1 MIPRLAHDHLINA
14 LKRSPAVALLGARQ
28 VGKTTLAKTLG
39 QSLEKPTLYLDLER
53 PSDLAKLQE
62 PELYLR
68 DQHNRLIILDEVQ
81 RLPELFPILRG
92 VIDERIA
99 AGESASQFLLLGSA
113 SLDVVQG
120 ASESLAGRIAYM
132 ELGTLNLMEM
142 PVLENRWATHAPD
155 AMNSLWLR
163 GGFPRSLLQPDNAA
177 SLDWRQDF
185 ITSYLERDIPAL
197 GPRVPAESLR
207 RFWTML
213 AHGQGCP
220 VNGPTL
226 ASNLALSVPT
236 IHRYVDI
243 LGDWL
248 LLRCLRP
255 WSGNTGNIGK
265 RLVKTPKTYV
275 RDSGLCHALLNIAS
289 LDELLGHPVVGHS
302 WEGFVIENLL
312 SVAPRRVTPWFYRTH
327 AGAEIDLVLEVTP
340 QQRIAIE
347 IKRTLTPKLTKS
359 FNAACADLEPT
370 ERYFVYAGT
379 GENLQP
385 YPLAKDVIA
394 MPLLQMMHRVQAL

>member
-1 MIPRLAHDHLINA
+1 MIPRLAHDSLVIA

-39 QSLEKPTLYLDLER
+39 AALGKPSLYLDLER
-53 PSDLAKLQE
+53 PSDLAKIQE

-68 DQHNRLIILDEVQ
+68 DQHNTLVILDEVQ
-81 RLPELFPILRG
+81 RLPELFPVLRG

-99 AGESASQFLLLGSA
+99 SGETTTQFLLLGSA

-120 ASESLAGRIAYM
+120 ASESLAGRVSYF
-132 ELGTLNLMEM
+132 ELSALNLME
-142 PVLENRWATHAPD
+142 THLVETQGQSAV
-155 AMNSLWLR
+155 NTLWLR
-163 GGFPRSLLQPDNAA
+163 GGFPRSLLQPDDES
-177 SLDWRQDF
+177 SLNWRQDF
-185 ITSYLERDIPAL
+185 IASYLERDIPAL
-197 GPRVPAESLR
+197 GPRIPAESLR

-213 AHGQGCP
+213 AHCQGSP

-226 ASNLALSVPT
+226 ASNLSLSVPT

-243 LGDWL
+243 LGDLL
-248 LLRCLRP
+248 LLRSLRP
-255 WSGNTGNIGK
+255 WSGNIGK

-275 RDSGLCHALLNIAS
+275 RDSGLCHALLNIGS
-289 LDELLGHPVVGHS
+289 LDELLGHPVVGTS

-359 FNAACADLEPT
+359 FTAACADLEPT
-370 ERYFVYAGT
+370 ERYFVHAG
-379 GENLQP
+379 EEP
-385 YPLAKDVIA
+385 YPLAKDVTA
-394 MPLLQMMHRVQAL
+394 MPLLKMMERIQAL

>member
-1 MIPRLAHDHLINA
+1 MIPRLAHDRLLTA

-39 QSLEKPTLYLDLER
+39 AALGKPSIYLDLER
-53 PSDLAKLQE
+53 PSDLAKIQE

-68 DQHNRLIILDEVQ
+68 DQHNTLVILDEVQ
-81 RLPELFPILRG
+81 RLPELFPVLRG

-99 AGESASQFLLLGSA
+99 SGETTTQFLLLGSA

-120 ASESLAGRIAYM
+120 ASESLAGRVSYF
-132 ELGTLNLMEM
+132 ELSALNLME
-142 PVLENRWATHAPD
+142 THLVETQGQSAV
-155 AMNSLWLR
+155 NTLWLR
-163 GGFPRSLLQPDNAA
+163 GGFPRSLLQPDDES
-177 SLDWRQDF
+177 SLNWRQDF
-185 ITSYLERDIPAL
+185 IASYLERDIPAL
-197 GPRVPAESLR
+197 GPRIPAESLR

-213 AHGQGCP
+213 AHCQGSP

-226 ASNLALSVPT
+226 ASNLSLSVPT

-243 LGDWL
+243 LGDLL
-248 LLRCLRP
+248 LLRSLRP
-255 WSGNTGNIGK
+255 WSGNIGK

-275 RDSGLCHALLNIAS
+275 RDSGLCHALLNIGS
-289 LDELLGHPVVGHS
+289 LDELLGHPVVGTS

-359 FNAACADLEPT
+359 FTAACADLEPT
-370 ERYFVYAGT
+370 ERYFVYAG
-379 GENLQP
+379 EEP
-385 YPLAKDVIA
+385 YPLAKDVTA
-394 MPLLQMMHRVQAL
+394 MPLLKMMERIQAL

>member
-1 MIPRLAHDHLINA
+1 MIPRLAHDSLVIA

-39 QSLEKPTLYLDLER
+39 SGLGKPSLYLDLER
-53 PSDLAKLQE
+53 PSDLAKIQE

-68 DQHNRLIILDEVQ
+68 DQHNTLVILDEVQ
-81 RLPELFPILRG
+81 RLPELFPVLRG

-99 AGESASQFLLLGSA
+99 SGETTTQFLLLGSA

-120 ASESLAGRIAYM
+120 ASESLAGRVSYF
-132 ELGTLNLMEM
+132 ELSALNLME
-142 PVLENRWATHAPD
+142 THLVETQGQS
-155 AMNSLWLR
+155 AMNTLWLR
-163 GGFPRSLLQPDNAA
+163 GGFPRSLLQPDDES
-177 SLDWRQDF
+177 SLNWRQDF

-197 GPRVPAESLR
+197 GPRIPAESLR

-213 AHGQGCP
+213 AHCQGSP

-226 ASNLALSVPT
+226 ASNLSLSVPT

-243 LGDWL
+243 LGDLL
-248 LLRCLRP
+248 LLRSLRP
-255 WSGNTGNIGK
+255 WSGNIGK

-275 RDSGLCHALLNIAS
+275 RDSGLCHALLNIGS
-289 LDELLGHPVVGHS
+289 LDELLGHPVVGTS

-359 FNAACADLEPT
+359 FTAACADLEPT
-370 ERYFVYAGT
+370 ERYFVYAG
-379 GENLQP
+379 EEP
-385 YPLAKDVIA
+385 YPLAKDVTA
-394 MPLLQMMHRVQAL
+394 MPLLKMMERIQAL

>member
-1 MIPRLAHDHLINA
+1 MIPRLAHDSLLTA

-39 QSLEKPTLYLDLER
+39 SGLGKPSIYLDLER
-53 PSDLAKLQE
+53 PSDLAKIQE

-68 DQHNRLIILDEVQ
+68 DQHNTLVILDEVQ
-81 RLPELFPILRG
+81 RLPELFPVLRG

-99 AGESASQFLLLGSA
+99 SGETTTQFLLLGSA

-120 ASESLAGRIAYM
+120 ASESLAGRVSYF
-132 ELGTLNLMEM
+132 ELSALNLME
-142 PVLENRWATHAPD
+142 THLVETQGQS
-155 AMNSLWLR
+155 AMNTLWLR
-163 GGFPRSLLQPDNAA
+163 GGFPRSLLQPDDES
-177 SLDWRQDF
+177 SLNWRQDF
-185 ITSYLERDIPAL
+185 IASYLERDIPAL
-197 GPRVPAESLR
+197 GPRIPAESLR

-213 AHGQGCP
+213 GHCQGSP

-226 ASNLALSVPT
+226 ASNLSLSVPT

-243 LGDWL
+243 LGDLL
-248 LLRCLRP
+248 LLRSLRP
-255 WSGNTGNIGK
+255 WSGNIGK

-275 RDSGLCHALLNIAS
+275 RDSGLCHALLNIGS
-289 LDELLGHPVVGHS
+289 LDELLGHPVVGTS

-359 FNAACADLEPT
+359 FTAACADLEPT
-370 ERYFVYAGT
+370 ERYFVHAG
-379 GENLQP
+379 EEQ
-385 YPLAKDVIA
+385 YPLAKDVTA
-394 MPLLQMMHRVQAL
+394 MPLLKMMERIQAL

>member
-1 MIPRLAHDHLINA
+1 MIPRLAHDNLVIA

-39 QSLEKPTLYLDLER
+39 SGLGKPSLYLDLER
-53 PSDLAKLQE
+53 PSDLAKIQE

-68 DQHNRLIILDEVQ
+68 DQHNTLVILDEVQ
-81 RLPELFPILRG
+81 RLPELFPVLRG

-99 AGESASQFLLLGSA
+99 SGETTTQFLLLGSA

-120 ASESLAGRIAYM
+120 ASESLAGRVSYF
-132 ELGTLNLMEM
+132 ELSALNLME
-142 PVLENRWATHAPD
+142 THLVETQRQS
-155 AMNSLWLR
+155 AMNTLWLR
-163 GGFPRSLLQPDNAA
+163 GGFPRSLLQPDDES
-177 SLDWRQDF
+177 SLNWRQDF

-197 GPRVPAESLR
+197 GPRIPAESLR

-213 AHGQGCP
+213 AHCQGSP

-226 ASNLALSVPT
+226 ASNLSLSVPT

-243 LGDWL
+243 LGDLL
-248 LLRCLRP
+248 LLRSLRP
-255 WSGNTGNIGK
+255 WSGNIGK

-275 RDSGLCHALLNIAS
+275 RDSGLCHALLNIGS
-289 LDELLGHPVVGHS
+289 LDELLGHPVVGTS

-359 FNAACADLEPT
+359 FTAACADLEPT
-370 ERYFVYAGT
+370 ERYFVHAG
-379 GENLQP
+379 EEP
-385 YPLAKDVIA
+385 YPLAKDVTA
-394 MPLLQMMHRVQAL
+394 MPLLKMMERIQAL

>member
-1 MIPRLAHDHLINA
+1 MIPRLAHDSLLTA

-39 QSLEKPTLYLDLER
+39 AALGKPSIYLDLER
-53 PSDLAKLQE
+53 PSDLAKIQE

-68 DQHNRLIILDEVQ
+68 DQHNTLVILDEVQ
-81 RLPELFPILRG
+81 RLPELFPVLRG
-92 VIDERIA
+92 GIDERIA
-99 AGESASQFLLLGSA
+99 SGETTTQFLLLGSA

-120 ASESLAGRIAYM
+120 ASESLAGRVSYF
-132 ELGTLNLMEM
+132 ELSALNLME
-142 PVLENRWATHAPD
+142 THLVETQGQSAV
-155 AMNSLWLR
+155 NTLWLR
-163 GGFPRSLLQPDNAA
+163 GGFPRSLLQPDDES
-177 SLDWRQDF
+177 SLNWRQDF
-185 ITSYLERDIPAL
+185 IASYLERDIPAL
-197 GPRVPAESLR
+197 GPRIPAESLR

-213 AHGQGCP
+213 AHCQGSP

-226 ASNLALSVPT
+226 ASNLSLSVPT

-243 LGDWL
+243 LGDLL
-248 LLRCLRP
+248 LLRSLRP
-255 WSGNTGNIGK
+255 WSGNIGK

-275 RDSGLCHALLNIAS
+275 RDSGLCHALLNIGS
-289 LDELLGHPVVGHS
+289 LDELLGHPVVGTS

-359 FNAACADLEPT
+359 FTAACADLEPT
-370 ERYFVYAGT
+370 ERYFVYAG
-379 GENLQP
+379 EEP
-385 YPLAKDVIA
+385 YPLAKDVTA
-394 MPLLQMMHRVQAL
+394 MPLLKMMERIQAL

>member
-1 MIPRLAHDHLINA
+1 MIPRLAHDNLVIA

-39 QSLEKPTLYLDLER
+39 AALGKPSIYLDLER
-53 PSDLAKLQE
+53 PSDLAKIQE

-68 DQHNRLIILDEVQ
+68 DQQNTLVILDEVQ
-81 RLPELFPILRG
+81 RLPELFPVLRG

-99 AGESASQFLLLGSA
+99 SGETTTQFLLLGSA

-120 ASESLAGRIAYM
+120 ASESLAGRVSYF
-132 ELGTLNLMEM
+132 ELSALNLME
-142 PVLENRWATHAPD
+142 THLVETQGQS
-155 AMNSLWLR
+155 AMNTLWLR
-163 GGFPRSLLQPDNAA
+163 GGFPRSLLQPDDES
-177 SLDWRQDF
+177 SLNWRQDF
-185 ITSYLERDIPAL
+185 IASYLERDIPAL
-197 GPRVPAESLR
+197 GPRIPAESLR

-213 AHGQGCP
+213 AHCQGSP

-226 ASNLALSVPT
+226 ASNLSLSVPT

-243 LGDWL
+243 LGDLL
-248 LLRCLRP
+248 LLRSLRP
-255 WSGNTGNIGK
+255 WSGNIGK

-275 RDSGLCHALLNIAS
+275 RDNGLCHALLNIGS
-289 LDELLGHPVVGHS
+289 LDELLGHPVVGTS

-359 FNAACADLEPT
+359 FTAACADLEPT
-370 ERYFVYAGT
+370 ERYFVHAG
-379 GENLQP
+379 EEP
-385 YPLAKDVIA
+385 YPLAKDVTA
-394 MPLLQMMHRVQAL
+394 MPLLKMMERIQAL

>member
-1 MIPRLAHDHLINA
+1 MIPRLAHDSLLTA

-39 QSLEKPTLYLDLER
+39 AALGKPSIYLDLER
-53 PSDLAKLQE
+53 PSDLAKIQE

-68 DQHNRLIILDEVQ
+68 DQHNTLVILDEVQ
-81 RLPELFPILRG
+81 RLPELFPVLRG

-99 AGESASQFLLLGSA
+99 SGETTTQFLLLGSA

-120 ASESLAGRIAYM
+120 ASESLAGRVSYF
-132 ELGTLNLMEM
+132 ELSALNLME
-142 PVLENRWATHAPD
+142 THLVETQGQSAV
-155 AMNSLWLR
+155 NTLWLR
-163 GGFPRSLLQPDNAA
+163 GGFPRSLLQPDDES
-177 SLDWRQDF
+177 SLNWRQDF
-185 ITSYLERDIPAL
+185 IASYLERDIPAL
-197 GPRVPAESLR
+197 GPRIPAESLR

-213 AHGQGCP
+213 AHCQGSP

-226 ASNLALSVPT
+226 ASNLSLSVPT

-243 LGDWL
+243 LGDLL
-248 LLRCLRP
+248 LLRSLRP
-255 WSGNTGNIGK
+255 WSGNIGK

-275 RDSGLCHALLNIAS
+275 RDSGLCHALLNIGS
-289 LDELLGHPVVGHS
+289 LDELLGHPVVGTS

-359 FNAACADLEPT
+359 FTAACADLEPT
-370 ERYFVYAGT
+370 ERYFVHAG
-379 GENLQP
+379 EEP
-385 YPLAKDVIA
+385 YPLAKDVTA
-394 MPLLQMMHRVQAL
+394 MPLLKMMERIQAL

>member
-1 MIPRLAHDHLINA
+1 MIPRLAHDNLVIA

-39 QSLEKPTLYLDLER
+39 SGLGKPSIYLDLER
-53 PSDLAKLQE
+53 PSDLAKIQE

-68 DQHNRLIILDEVQ
+68 DQHNTLVILDEVQ
-81 RLPELFPILRG
+81 RLPELFPVLRG

-99 AGESASQFLLLGSA
+99 SGETTTQFLLLGSA

-120 ASESLAGRIAYM
+120 ASESLAGRVSYF
-132 ELGTLNLMEM
+132 ELSALNLME
-142 PVLENRWATHAPD
+142 THLVKTQGQS
-155 AMNSLWLR
+155 AMNTLWLR
-163 GGFPRSLLQPDNAA
+163 GGFPRSLLQPDDES
-177 SLDWRQDF
+177 SLNWRQDF

-197 GPRVPAESLR
+197 GPRIPAESLR

-213 AHGQGCP
+213 AHCQGSP

-226 ASNLALSVPT
+226 ASNLSLSVPT

-243 LGDWL
+243 LGDLL
-248 LLRCLRP
+248 LLRSLRP
-255 WSGNTGNIGK
+255 WSGNIGK

-275 RDSGLCHALLNIAS
+275 RDSGLCHALLNIGS
-289 LDELLGHPVVGHS
+289 LDELLGHPVVGTS

-359 FNAACADLEPT
+359 FTAACADLEPT
-370 ERYFVYAGT
+370 ERYFVHAG
-379 GENLQP
+379 EEP
-385 YPLAKDVIA
+385 YPLAKDVTA
-394 MPLLQMMHRVQAL
+394 MPLLKMMERIQAL

>member
-1 MIPRLAHDHLINA
+1 MIPRLAHDSLVIA

-39 QSLEKPTLYLDLER
+39 AALGKPSIYLDLER
-53 PSDLAKLQE
+53 PSDLAKIQE

-68 DQHNRLIILDEVQ
+68 DQQNTLVILDEVQ
-81 RLPELFPILRG
+81 RLPELFPVLRG

-99 AGESASQFLLLGSA
+99 SGETTTQFLLLGSA

-120 ASESLAGRIAYM
+120 ASESLAGRVSYF
-132 ELGTLNLMEM
+132 ELSALNLME
-142 PVLENRWATHAPD
+142 THLVETQGQS
-155 AMNSLWLR
+155 AMNTLWLR
-163 GGFPRSLLQPDNAA
+163 GGFPRSLLQPDDES
-177 SLDWRQDF
+177 SLNWRQDF

-197 GPRVPAESLR
+197 GPRIPAESLR

-213 AHGQGCP
+213 AHCQGSP

-226 ASNLALSVPT
+226 ASNLSLSVPT

-243 LGDWL
+243 LGDLL
-248 LLRCLRP
+248 LLRSLRP
-255 WSGNTGNIGK
+255 WSGNIGK

-275 RDSGLCHALLNIAS
+275 RDSGLCHALLNIGS
-289 LDELLGHPVVGHS
+289 LDELLGHPVVGTS

-359 FNAACADLEPT
+359 FTAACADLEPT
-370 ERYFVYAGT
+370 ERYFVHAG
-379 GENLQP
+379 EEP
-385 YPLAKDVIA
+385 YPLAKDVTA
-394 MPLLQMMHRVQAL
+394 MPLLKMMERIQAL

>member
-1 MIPRLAHDHLINA
+1 MIPRLAHDSLLTA

-39 QSLEKPTLYLDLER
+39 SGLGKPSIYLDLER
-53 PSDLAKLQE
+53 PSDLAKIQE

-68 DQHNRLIILDEVQ
+68 DQQNTLVILDEVQ
-81 RLPELFPILRG
+81 RLPELFPVLRG

-99 AGESASQFLLLGSA
+99 SGETTTQFLLLGSA

-120 ASESLAGRIAYM
+120 ASESLAGRVSYF
-132 ELGTLNLMEM
+132 ELSALNLME
-142 PVLENRWATHAPD
+142 THLVKTQGQSAV
-155 AMNSLWLR
+155 NTLWLR
-163 GGFPRSLLQPDNAA
+163 GGFPRSLLQPDDES
-177 SLDWRQDF
+177 SLNWRQDF
-185 ITSYLERDIPAL
+185 IASYLERDIPAL
-197 GPRVPAESLR
+197 GPRIPAESLR

-213 AHGQGCP
+213 AHCQGSP

-226 ASNLALSVPT
+226 ASNLSLSVPT

-243 LGDWL
+243 LGDLL
-248 LLRCLRP
+248 LLRSLRP
-255 WSGNTGNIGK
+255 WSGNIGK

-275 RDSGLCHALLNIAS
+275 RDSGLCHALLNIGS
-289 LDELLGHPVVGHS
+289 LDELLGHPVVGTS

-359 FNAACADLEPT
+359 FTAACADLEPT
-370 ERYFVYAGT
+370 ERYFVHAG
-379 GENLQP
+379 EEP
-385 YPLAKDVIA
+385 YPLAKDVTA
-394 MPLLQMMHRVQAL
+394 MPLLKMMERIQAL

>member
-1 MIPRLAHDHLINA
+1 MIPRLAHDSLLTS

-39 QSLEKPTLYLDLER
+39 AALGKPSIYLDLER
-53 PSDLAKLQE
+53 PSDLAKIQE

-68 DQHNRLIILDEVQ
+68 DQHNTLVILDEVQ
-81 RLPELFPILRG
+81 RLPELFPVLRG

-99 AGESASQFLLLGSA
+99 SGETTTQFLLLGSA

-120 ASESLAGRIAYM
+120 ASESLAGRVSYF
-132 ELGTLNLMEM
+132 ELSALNLME
-142 PVLENRWATHAPD
+142 THLVETQGQS
-155 AMNSLWLR
+155 AMNTLWLR
-163 GGFPRSLLQPDNAA
+163 GGFPRSLLQPDDES
-177 SLDWRQDF
+177 SLNWRQDF

-197 GPRVPAESLR
+197 GPRIPAESLR

-213 AHGQGCP
+213 AHCQGSP

-226 ASNLALSVPT
+226 ASNLSLSVPT

-243 LGDWL
+243 LGDLL
-248 LLRCLRP
+248 LLRSLRP
-255 WSGNTGNIGK
+255 WSGNIGK

-275 RDSGLCHALLNIAS
+275 RDSGLCHALLNIGS
-289 LDELLGHPVVGHS
+289 LDELLGHPVVGTS

-359 FNAACADLEPT
+359 FTAACADLEPT
-370 ERYFVYAGT
+370 ERYFVHAG
-379 GENLQP
+379 EEP
-385 YPLAKDVIA
+385 YPLAKDVTA
-394 MPLLQMMHRVQAL
+394 MPLLKMMERIQAL

>member
-1 MIPRLAHDHLINA
+1 MIPRLAHDSLLTA

-39 QSLEKPTLYLDLER
+39 AALGKPSIYLDLER
-53 PSDLAKLQE
+53 PSDLAKIQE

-68 DQHNRLIILDEVQ
+68 DQHNTLVILDEVQ
-81 RLPELFPILRG
+81 RLPELFPVLRG

-99 AGESASQFLLLGSA
+99 SGETTTQFLLLGSA

-120 ASESLAGRIAYM
+120 ASESLAGRVSYF
-132 ELGTLNLMEM
+132 ELSALNLME
-142 PVLENRWATHAPD
+142 THLVETQGQSAV
-155 AMNSLWLR
+155 NTLWLR
-163 GGFPRSLLQPDNAA
+163 GGFPRSLLQPDDES
-177 SLDWRQDF
+177 SLNWRQDF
-185 ITSYLERDIPAL
+185 IASYLERDIPAL
-197 GPRVPAESLR
+197 GPRIPAESLR

-213 AHGQGCP
+213 AHCQGSP

-226 ASNLALSVPT
+226 ASNLSLSVPT

-243 LGDWL
+243 LGDLL
-248 LLRCLRP
+248 LLRSLRP
-255 WSGNTGNIGK
+255 WSGNIGK

-275 RDSGLCHALLNIAS
+275 RDSGLCHALLNIGS
-289 LDELLGHPVVGHS
+289 LDELLGHPVVGTS

-359 FNAACADLEPT
+359 FTAACADLEPT
-370 ERYFVYAGT
+370 ERYFVYAG
-379 GENLQP
+379 EEP
-385 YPLAKDVIA
+385 YPLAKDVTA
-394 MPLLQMMHRVQAL
+394 MPLLKMMERIQAL

>member
-1 MIPRLAHDHLINA
+1 MIPRLAHDNLVIA

-39 QSLEKPTLYLDLER
+39 AALGKPSIYLDLER
-53 PSDLAKLQE
+53 PSDLAKIQE

-68 DQHNRLIILDEVQ
+68 DQRNTLVILDEVQ
-81 RLPELFPILRG
+81 RLPELFPVLRG

-99 AGESASQFLLLGSA
+99 SGETTTQFLLLGSA

-120 ASESLAGRIAYM
+120 ASESLAGRVSYF
-132 ELGTLNLMEM
+132 ELSALNLMETH
-142 PVLENRWATHAPD
+142 PLETQGQSAVNA
-155 AMNSLWLR
+155 LWLR
-163 GGFPRSLLQPDNAA
+163 GGFPRSLLQPGDES

-185 ITSYLERDIPAL
+185 IASYLERDIPAL
-197 GPRVPAESLR
+197 GPRIPAESLR

-213 AHGQGCP
+213 AHCQGQP

-226 ASNLALSVPT
+226 ASNLSLSVPT

-243 LGDWL
+243 LGDLL
-248 LLRCLRP
+248 LLRSLRP
-255 WSGNTGNIGK
+255 WSENIGK

-275 RDSGLCHALLNIAS
+275 RDSGLCHALLNIGS
-289 LDELLGHPVVGHS
+289 LDELLGHPVVGAS

-327 AGAEIDLVLEVTP
+327 AGAEMDLVLEVTP

-359 FNAACADLEPT
+359 FTAACADLQPT
-370 ERYFVYAGT
+370 ERYFVHAG
-379 GENLQP
+379 EDQ
-385 YPLAKDVIA
+385 YPLAKDVTA
-394 MPLLQMMHRVQAL
+394 MPLLKMMARIQAL

>member
-1 MIPRLAHDHLINA
+1 MIPRLAHDSLLTA

-39 QSLEKPTLYLDLER
+39 SGLGKPSIYLDLER
-53 PSDLAKLQE
+53 PSDLAKIQE

-68 DQHNRLIILDEVQ
+68 DQHNTLVILDEVQ
-81 RLPELFPILRG
+81 RLPELFPVLRG

-99 AGESASQFLLLGSA
+99 SGETTTQFLLLGSA

-120 ASESLAGRIAYM
+120 ASESLAGRVSYF
-132 ELGTLNLMEM
+132 ELSALNLME
-142 PVLENRWATHAPD
+142 THLVETQGQS
-155 AMNSLWLR
+155 AMNTLWLR
-163 GGFPRSLLQPDNAA
+163 GGFPRSLLQPDDES
-177 SLDWRQDF
+177 SLNWRQDF
-185 ITSYLERDIPAL
+185 IASYLERDIPAL
-197 GPRVPAESLR
+197 GPRIPAESLR

-213 AHGQGCP
+213 AHCQGSP

-226 ASNLALSVPT
+226 ASNLSLSVPT

-243 LGDWL
+243 LGDLL
-248 LLRCLRP
+248 LLRSLRP
-255 WSGNTGNIGK
+255 WSGNIGK

-275 RDSGLCHALLNIAS
+275 RDSGLCHALLNIGS
-289 LDELLGHPVVGHS
+289 LDELLGHPVVGTS

-359 FNAACADLEPT
+359 FTAACADLEPT
-370 ERYFVYAGT
+370 ERYFVHAG
-379 GENLQP
+379 EEP
-385 YPLAKDVIA
+385 YPLAKDVTAI
-394 MPLLQMMHRVQAL
+394 PLLKMMERIQAL

>member
-1 MIPRLAHDHLINA
+1 MILRLAYDSLLTA

-39 QSLEKPTLYLDLER
+39 SGLGKPSIYLDLER
-53 PSDLAKLQE
+53 PSDLAKIQE

-68 DQHNRLIILDEVQ
+68 DQHNTLVILDEVQ
-81 RLPELFPILRG
+81 RLPELFPVLRG

-99 AGESASQFLLLGSA
+99 SGETTTQFLLLGSA

-120 ASESLAGRIAYM
+120 ASESLAGRVSYF
-132 ELGTLNLMEM
+132 ELSALNLME
-142 PVLENRWATHAPD
+142 THLVETQGESAV
-155 AMNSLWLR
+155 NTLWLR
-163 GGFPRSLLQPDNAA
+163 GGFPRSLLQPDDES
-177 SLDWRQDF
+177 SLGWRQDF
-185 ITSYLERDIPAL
+185 IASYLERDIPAL
-197 GPRVPAESLR
+197 GPRIPAESLR

-213 AHGQGCP
+213 AHCQGSP

-226 ASNLALSVPT
+226 ASNLSLSVPT

-243 LGDWL
+243 LGDLL
-248 LLRCLRP
+248 LLRSLRP
-255 WSGNTGNIGK
+255 WSGNIGK
-265 RLVKTPKTYV
+265 RLVKTPKPYV
-275 RDSGLCHALLNIAS
+275 RDSGLCHALLNIGS
-289 LDELLGHPVVGHS
+289 LDELLGHPVVGTS

-359 FNAACADLEPT
+359 FTAACADLEPT
-370 ERYFVYAGT
+370 ERYFVYAG
-379 GENLQP
+379 EEP
-385 YPLAKDVIA
+385 YPLAQDVTA
-394 MPLLQMMHRVQAL
+394 MPLLKMMERIQAL

>member
-1 MIPRLAHDHLINA
+1 MIPRLAHDSLLTA

-39 QSLEKPTLYLDLER
+39 AALGKPSIYLDLER
-53 PSDLAKLQE
+53 PSDLAKIQE

-68 DQHNRLIILDEVQ
+68 DQHNTLVILDEVQ
-81 RLPELFPILRG
+81 RLPELFPVLRG

-99 AGESASQFLLLGSA
+99 SGETTTQFLLLGSA

-120 ASESLAGRIAYM
+120 ASESLAGRVSYF
-132 ELGTLNLMEM
+132 ELSALNLME
-142 PVLENRWATHAPD
+142 THLVKTQGQS
-155 AMNSLWLR
+155 AMNTLWLR
-163 GGFPRSLLQPDNAA
+163 GGFPRSLLQPDDES
-177 SLDWRQDF
+177 SLNWRQDF
-185 ITSYLERDIPAL
+185 IASYLERDIPAL
-197 GPRVPAESLR
+197 GPRIPAESLR

-213 AHGQGCP
+213 AHCQGSP

-226 ASNLALSVPT
+226 ASNLSLSVPT

-243 LGDWL
+243 LGDLL
-248 LLRCLRP
+248 LLRSLRP
-255 WSGNTGNIGK
+255 WSGNIGK

-275 RDSGLCHALLNIAS
+275 RDSGLCHALLNIGS
-289 LDELLGHPVVGHS
+289 LDELLGHPVVGTS

-359 FNAACADLEPT
+359 FTAACADLEPT
-370 ERYFVYAGT
+370 ERYFVHAG
-379 GENLQP
+379 EEP
-385 YPLAKDVIA
+385 YPLAKDVTA
-394 MPLLQMMHRVQAL
+394 MPLLKMMERIQAL

>member
-1 MIPRLAHDHLINA
+1 MIPRLAHDNLVIA

-39 QSLEKPTLYLDLER
+39 AALGKPSIYLDLER
-53 PSDLAKLQE
+53 PSDLAKIQE

-68 DQHNRLIILDEVQ
+68 DQQNTLVILDEVQ
-81 RLPELFPILRG
+81 RLPELFPVLRG

-99 AGESASQFLLLGSA
+99 SGETTTQFLLLGSA

-120 ASESLAGRIAYM
+120 ASESLAGRVSYF
-132 ELGTLNLMEM
+132 ELSALNLME
-142 PVLENRWATHAPD
+142 THLVETQGQSAV
-155 AMNSLWLR
+155 NTLWLR
-163 GGFPRSLLQPDNAA
+163 GGFPRSLLQPDDES
-177 SLDWRQDF
+177 SLNWRQDF
-185 ITSYLERDIPAL
+185 IASYLERDIPAL
-197 GPRVPAESLR
+197 GPRIPAESLR

-213 AHGQGCP
+213 AHCQGSP

-226 ASNLALSVPT
+226 ASNLSLSVPT

-243 LGDWL
+243 LGDLL
-248 LLRCLRP
+248 LLRSLRP
-255 WSGNTGNIGK
+255 WSGNIGK

-275 RDSGLCHALLNIAS
+275 RDSGLCHALLNIGS
-289 LDELLGHPVVGHS
+289 LDELLGHPVVGTS

-359 FNAACADLEPT
+359 FTAACADLEPT
-370 ERYFVYAGT
+370 ERYFVHAG
-379 GENLQP
+379 EEP
-385 YPLAKDVIA
+385 YPLAKDVTS
-394 MPLLQMMHRVQAL
+394 MPLLKMMERIQAL

>member
-1 MIPRLAHDHLINA
+1 MIPRLAHDSLLTA

-39 QSLEKPTLYLDLER
+39 SGLGKPSIYLDLER
-53 PSDLAKLQE
+53 PSDLAKIQE

-68 DQHNRLIILDEVQ
+68 DQHNTLVILDEVQ
-81 RLPELFPILRG
+81 RLPELFPVLRG

-99 AGESASQFLLLGSA
+99 SGETTTQFLLLGSA

-120 ASESLAGRIAYM
+120 ASESLAGRVSYF
-132 ELGTLNLMEM
+132 ELSALNLME
-142 PVLENRWATHAPD
+142 THLVETQGQS
-155 AMNSLWLR
+155 AMNTLWLR
-163 GGFPRSLLQPDNAA
+163 GGFPRSLLQPDDES
-177 SLDWRQDF
+177 SLNWRQDF
-185 ITSYLERDIPAL
+185 IASYLERDIPAL
-197 GPRVPAESLR
+197 GPRIPAESLR

-213 AHGQGCP
+213 GHCQGSP

-226 ASNLALSVPT
+226 ASNLSLSVPT

-243 LGDWL
+243 LGDLL
-248 LLRCLRP
+248 LLRSLRP
-255 WSGNTGNIGK
+255 WSGNIGK

-275 RDSGLCHALLNIAS
+275 RDSGLCHALLNIGS
-289 LDELLGHPVVGHS
+289 LDELLGHPVVGTS

-359 FNAACADLEPT
+359 FTAACADLEPT
-370 ERYFVYAGT
+370 ERYFVHAG
-379 GENLQP
+379 EEP
-385 YPLAKDVIA
+385 YPLAKDVTA
-394 MPLLQMMHRVQAL
+394 MPLLKMMERIQAL

>member
-1 MIPRLAHDHLINA
+1 MIPRLAHDSLLTA

-39 QSLEKPTLYLDLER
+39 SGLGKPSLYLDLER
-53 PSDLAKLQE
+53 PSDLAKIQE

-68 DQHNRLIILDEVQ
+68 DQHNTLVILDEVQ
-81 RLPELFPILRG
+81 RLPELFPVLRG

-99 AGESASQFLLLGSA
+99 SGETTTQFLLLGSA

-120 ASESLAGRIAYM
+120 ASESLAGRVSYF
-132 ELGTLNLMEM
+132 ELSALNLME
-142 PVLENRWATHAPD
+142 THLVETQGQSAV
-155 AMNSLWLR
+155 NTLWLR
-163 GGFPRSLLQPDNAA
+163 GGFPRSLLQPDDES
-177 SLDWRQDF
+177 SLNWRQDF
-185 ITSYLERDIPAL
+185 IASYLERDIPAL
-197 GPRVPAESLR
+197 GPRIPAESLR

-213 AHGQGCP
+213 AHCQGSP

-226 ASNLALSVPT
+226 ASNLSLSVPT

-243 LGDWL
+243 LGDLL
-248 LLRCLRP
+248 LLRSLRP
-255 WSGNTGNIGK
+255 WPRNIGK

-275 RDSGLCHALLNIAS
+275 RDSGLCHALLNIGS
-289 LDELLGHPVVGHS
+289 LDELLGHPVVGTS

-359 FNAACADLEPT
+359 FTAACADLEPT
-370 ERYFVYAGT
+370 ERYFVYAG
-379 GENLQP
+379 EEP
-385 YPLAKDVIA
+385 YPLAKDVTA
-394 MPLLQMMHRVQAL
+394 MPLLKMMERIQAL

>member
-1 MIPRLAHDHLINA
+1 MIPRLAHDNLVIA

-39 QSLEKPTLYLDLER
+39 AALGKPSIYLDLER
-53 PSDLAKLQE
+53 PSDLAKIQE

-68 DQHNRLIILDEVQ
+68 DQHNTLVILDEVQ
-81 RLPELFPILRG
+81 RLPELFPVLRG

-99 AGESASQFLLLGSA
+99 SGETTTQFLLLGSA

-120 ASESLAGRIAYM
+120 ASESLAGRVSYF
-132 ELGTLNLMEM
+132 ELSALNLME
-142 PVLENRWATHAPD
+142 THLVETQGQS
-155 AMNSLWLR
+155 AMNTLWLR
-163 GGFPRSLLQPDNAA
+163 GGFPRSLLQPDDES
-177 SLDWRQDF
+177 SLNWRQDF
-185 ITSYLERDIPAL
+185 IASYLERDIPAL
-197 GPRVPAESLR
+197 GPRLPAESLR

-213 AHGQGCP
+213 AHCQGSP

-226 ASNLALSVPT
+226 ASNLSLSVPT

-243 LGDWL
+243 LGDLL
-248 LLRCLRP
+248 LLRSLRP
-255 WSGNTGNIGK
+255 WSGNIGK

-275 RDSGLCHALLNIAS
+275 RDSGLCHALLNIGS
-289 LDELLGHPVVGHS
+289 LDELLGHPVVGTS

-359 FNAACADLEPT
+359 FTAACADLEPT
-370 ERYFVYAGT
+370 ERYFVYAG
-379 GENLQP
+379 EEP
-385 YPLAKDVIA
+385 YPLAKDVTA
-394 MPLLQMMHRVQAL
+394 MPLLKMMERIQAL

>member
-1 MIPRLAHDHLINA
+1 MIPRLAHDSLVIA

-39 QSLEKPTLYLDLER
+39 SGLGKPSIYLDLER
-53 PSDLAKLQE
+53 PSDLAKIQE

-68 DQHNRLIILDEVQ
+68 DQHNTLVILDEVQ
-81 RLPELFPILRG
+81 RLPELFPVLRG

-99 AGESASQFLLLGSA
+99 SGETTTQFLLLGSA

-120 ASESLAGRIAYM
+120 ASESLAGRVSYF
-132 ELGTLNLMEM
+132 ELSALNLME
-142 PVLENRWATHAPD
+142 THLVETQGQS
-155 AMNSLWLR
+155 AMNTLWLR
-163 GGFPRSLLQPDNAA
+163 GGFPRSLLQPDDES
-177 SLDWRQDF
+177 SLNWRQDF

-197 GPRVPAESLR
+197 GPRIPAESLR

-213 AHGQGCP
+213 AHCQGSP

-226 ASNLALSVPT
+226 ASNLSLSVPT

-243 LGDWL
+243 LGDLL
-248 LLRCLRP
+248 LLRSLRP
-255 WSGNTGNIGK
+255 WSGNIGK

-275 RDSGLCHALLNIAS
+275 RDSGLCHALLNIGS
-289 LDELLGHPVVGHS
+289 LDELLGHPVVGTS

-347 IKRTLTPKLTKS
+347 IKRTLTPKLTKR
-359 FNAACADLEPT
+359 FTAACADLEPT
-370 ERYFVYAGT
+370 ERYFVYAG
-379 GENLQP
+379 EEP
-385 YPLAKDVIA
+385 YPLAKDVTA
-394 MPLLQMMHRVQAL
+394 MPLLKMMERIQAL

>member
-1 MIPRLAHDHLINA
+1 MIPRLAHDNLLAA
-14 LKRSPAVALLGARQ
+14 LKRSPAVAMLGGARQ

-39 QSLEKPTLYLDLER
+39 AELGKPSIYLDLER
-53 PSDLAKLQE
+53 PSDLAKIQE

-68 DQHNRLIILDEVQ
+68 DQQNTLVILDEVQ

-99 AGESASQFLLLGSA
+99 NGEAATQFLLLGSA

-120 ASESLAGRIAYM
+120 ASESLAGRVSYF
-132 ELGTLNLMEM
+132 ELSALNLMETHI
-142 PVLENRWATHAPD
+142 LEQPGQSAVSA
-155 AMNSLWLR
+155 LWLR
-163 GGFPRSLLQPDNAA
+163 GGFPRSLLQPGDES
-177 SLDWRQDF
+177 SLNWRQDF
-185 ITSYLERDIPAL
+185 INSYLERDIPAL
-197 GPRVPAESLR
+197 GPRIPAESLR

-213 AHGQGCP
+213 AHCQGGP

-226 ASNLALSVPT
+226 ASNLSLSVPT

-243 LGDWL
+243 LGDLL
-248 LLRCLRP
+248 LLRSLRP
-255 WSGNTGNIGK
+255 WSGNIGK

-275 RDSGLCHALLNIAS
+275 RDSGLCHALLNIGS
-289 LDELLGHPVVGHS
+289 LDELLGHPVVGTS

-359 FNAACADLEPT
+359 FTAACADLEPI
-370 ERYFVYAGT
+370 ERYFVYAG
-379 GENLQP
+379 EEQ
-385 YPLAKDVIA
+385 YPLAKDVAA
-394 MPLLQMMHRVQAL
+394 MPLMKMMERIQAL

>member
-1 MIPRLAHDHLINA
+1 MIPRLAHDSLLTA

-39 QSLEKPTLYLDLER
+39 SGLGKPSIYLDLER
-53 PSDLAKLQE
+53 PSDLAKIQE

-68 DQHNRLIILDEVQ
+68 DQHNTLVILDEVQ
-81 RLPELFPILRG
+81 RLPELFPVLRG

-99 AGESASQFLLLGSA
+99 SGETTTQFLLLGSA

-120 ASESLAGRIAYM
+120 ASESLAGRVSYF
-132 ELGTLNLMEM
+132 ELSALNLME
-142 PVLENRWATHAPD
+142 THLVETQGQS
-155 AMNSLWLR
+155 AMNTLWLR
-163 GGFPRSLLQPDNAA
+163 GGFPRSLLQPDDES
-177 SLDWRQDF
+177 SLNWRQDF
-185 ITSYLERDIPAL
+185 IASYLERDIPAL
-197 GPRVPAESLR
+197 GPRIPAESLR

-213 AHGQGCP
+213 AHCQGTP

-226 ASNLALSVPT
+226 ASNLSLSVPT

-243 LGDWL
+243 LGDLL
-248 LLRCLRP
+248 LLRSLRP
-255 WSGNTGNIGK
+255 WSGNIGK

-275 RDSGLCHALLNIAS
+275 RDSGLCHALLNIGS
-289 LDELLGHPVVGHS
+289 LDELLGHPVVGTS

-359 FNAACADLEPT
+359 FTAACADLEPT
-370 ERYFVYAGT
+370 ERYFVHAG
-379 GENLQP
+379 EEP
-385 YPLAKDVIA
+385 YPLAKDVTA
-394 MPLLQMMHRVQAL
+394 MPLLKMMERIQAL

>member
-1 MIPRLAHDHLINA
+1 MILRLAYDSLLTA

-39 QSLEKPTLYLDLER
+39 SGLGKPSIYLDLER
-53 PSDLAKLQE
+53 PSDLAKIQE

-68 DQHNRLIILDEVQ
+68 DQHNTLVILDEVQ
-81 RLPELFPILRG
+81 RLPELFPVLRG

-99 AGESASQFLLLGSA
+99 SGETTTQFLLLGSA

-120 ASESLAGRIAYM
+120 ASESLAGRVSYF
-132 ELGTLNLMEM
+132 ELSALNLME
-142 PVLENRWATHAPD
+142 THLVETQGESAV
-155 AMNSLWLR
+155 NTLWLR
-163 GGFPRSLLQPDNAA
+163 GGFPRSLLQPDDES
-177 SLDWRQDF
+177 SLGWRQDF
-185 ITSYLERDIPAL
+185 IASYLERDIPAL
-197 GPRVPAESLR
+197 GPRIPAESLR

-213 AHGQGCP
+213 AHCQGSP

-226 ASNLALSVPT
+226 ASNLSLSVPT

-243 LGDWL
+243 LGDLL
-248 LLRCLRP
+248 LLRSLRP
-255 WSGNTGNIGK
+255 WSGNIGK

-275 RDSGLCHALLNIAS
+275 RDSGLCHALLNIGS
-289 LDELLGHPVVGHS
+289 LDELLGHPVVGTS

-359 FNAACADLEPT
+359 FTAACADLEPT
-370 ERYFVYAGT
+370 ERYFVYAG
-379 GENLQP
+379 EEP
-385 YPLAKDVIA
+385 YPLAQDVTA
-394 MPLLQMMHRVQAL
+394 MPLLKMMERIQAL

>member
-1 MIPRLAHDHLINA
+1 MIPRLAHDSLVIA

-39 QSLEKPTLYLDLER
+39 AALGKPSIYLDLER
-53 PSDLAKLQE
+53 PSDLAKIQE

-68 DQHNRLIILDEVQ
+68 DQHNTLVILDEVQ
-81 RLPELFPILRG
+81 RLPELFPVLRG

-99 AGESASQFLLLGSA
+99 SGETTTQFLLLGSA

-120 ASESLAGRIAYM
+120 ASESLAGRVSYC
-132 ELGTLNLMEM
+132 ELSALNLME
-142 PVLENRWATHAPD
+142 THLVETQGQS
-155 AMNSLWLR
+155 AMNTLWLR
-163 GGFPRSLLQPDNAA
+163 GGFPRSLLQPDDES

-185 ITSYLERDIPAL
+185 IASYLERDIPAL
-197 GPRVPAESLR
+197 GPRIPAESLR

-213 AHGQGCP
+213 AHCQGSP

-226 ASNLALSVPT
+226 ASNLSLSVPT

-243 LGDWL
+243 LGDLL
-248 LLRCLRP
+248 LLRSLRS
-255 WSGNTGNIGK
+255 WSGNIGK

-275 RDSGLCHALLNIAS
+275 RDSGLCHALLNIGS
-289 LDELLGHPVVGHS
+289 LDELLGHPVVGTS

-359 FNAACADLEPT
+359 FTAACADLEPT
-370 ERYFVYAGT
+370 ERYFVHAG
-379 GENLQP
+379 EEP
-385 YPLAKDVIA
+385 YPLAKDVTA
-394 MPLLQMMHRVQAL
+394 MPLLKMMERIQAL